1 MSDLSFLPMPERH
14 RRNLDLQEL
23 SEDPSSLLRVAKMS
37 LGEVAWLKGV
47 ALLVR
52 EDEESIL
59 WTLNLQSHVAER
71 EVLSEP
77 IGEYPRRFW
86 EGNEIALRKT
96 QSEHHLIGCLA
107 GHPDRDALL
116 LRLGFEGGSEELK
129 QLSSLVAALRPLA
142 KLVLASSAR
151 DRASIKA
158 SEEIRYYRDRER
170 RHYVF
175 KELIRESSEMQ
186 RMYGVLNAFV
196 EMDVPVLLGGEG
208 GTGKELLARALH
220 HLSQRPG
227 LMVAINCRTS
237 PATELDTDLFG
248 SVENAF
254 AGTTMARKGAFE
266 LAENGTVYL
275 QEIDSL
281 SPMLQGKLLRML
293 EEGEVRRRGATRS
306 VGISARLVGSCHG
319 DLPSLVEAGK
329 IRRDLYEV
337 LNRHVLFVPPLRERK
352 EDVMPLARIF
362 LKMYAERHTR
372 PAQKFSHEVA
382 NFLCSQPWPG
392 NVRELQTRVE
402 AAVLHASDPEVT
414 LEDFCPK

>member
-1 MSDLSFLPMPERH
+1 MSDLSFLPLQALHGRH
-14 RRNLDLQEL
+14 LDLQEL
-23 SEDPSSLLRVAKMS
+23 TEDPSSLLRVAKMS
-37 LGEVAWLKGV
+37 IGDVDWLRNV
-47 ALLVR
+47 ALMVR
-52 EDEESIL
+52 EDDESIL
-59 WTLNLQSHVAER
+59 WTLNLQSNVAQKA
-71 EVLSEP
+71 VLSEP
-77 IGEYPRRFW
+77 IGEYPKGFW
-86 EGNEIALRKT
+86 EGGEIALRKDKT
-96 QSEHHLIGCLA
+96 EHHVIGCLA
-107 GHPDRDALL
+107 GQSGRDAIL
-116 LRLGFEGGSEELK
+116 LRLGFEGGAEELK
-129 QLSSLVAALRPLA
+129 QLSSLVGALRPLA
-142 KLVLASSAR
+142 KLVLKSSGR
-151 DRASIKA
+151 DRASVKA
-158 SEEIRYYRDRER
+158 SEEIRHYRDRER

-237 PATELDTDLFG
+237 AATELDTDLFG

-306 VGISARLVGSCHG
+306 VSVSARLVASCHG
-319 DLPSLVEAGK
+319 DLPAMVEGGK
-329 IRRDLYEV
+329 IRRDLFEV
-337 LNRHVLFVPPLRERK
+337 LKRHVLIVPPLRERK
-352 EDVMPLARIF
+352 EDIMPLARIF

-382 NFLCSQPWPG
+382 NFLCTQSWPG

-402 AAVLHASDPEVT
+402 AAVLHAAAPEVT
-414 LEDFCPK
+414 LTDFCLR